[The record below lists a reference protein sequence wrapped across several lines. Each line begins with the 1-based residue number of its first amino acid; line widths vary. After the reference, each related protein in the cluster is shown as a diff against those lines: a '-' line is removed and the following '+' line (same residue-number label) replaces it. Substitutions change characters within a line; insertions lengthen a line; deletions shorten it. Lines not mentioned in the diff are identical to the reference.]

1 MLPLG
6 MPQLLL
12 LLLLLRGLKQGHQG
26 HQALA
31 RPGSLLWKR
40 RPHLPGACLMSF
52 LEGSAHC
59 LQFLHQHHLSSSSQQ
74 LPAAMS
80 LGCQQQ

>member
-1 MLPLG
+1 
-6 MPQLLL
+6 
-12 LLLLLRGLKQGHQG
+12 
-26 HQALA
+26 
-31 RPGSLLWKR
+31 
-40 RPHLPGACLMSF
+40 MSF

-80 LGCQQQ
+80 LGCQQQIHCILPTEPRVRRTSQWWTQRSTQSVTILTCA